1 MQAGSAP
8 QDAKDNKLLEHDVEH
23 YQAKLKTRK
32 EVRRRKQEVH
42 EKRVKRRDTYR
53 TDVDERREKRD
64 NIVYYDGMN
73 YTIRWSCMPRSEFF
87 PHFGQIFLNYYH

>member
-1 MQAGSAP
+1 M
-8 QDAKDNKLLEHDVEH
+8 EH
-23 YQAKLKTRK
+23 YQTKLKGRK

-42 EKRVKRRDTYR
+42 EKRVKRRDTFR

-73 YTIRWSCMPRSEFF
+73 YTIRWSCMPR
-87 PHFGQIFLNYYH
+87 